1 MGKQANILSFD
12 EVKREVGAVRPS
24 SVAPKSSSRK
34 RSAGSSAR
42 SSSASPSH
50 AATGSRKISS
60 AVRPPA
66 SSLKANSRTAS
77 RSAVTTY
84 AGRSDTASRR
94 GSFLADRISASNRYG
109 TRDNECEEEEVSSEK
124 LSRWE
129 QFRRKY
135 QKERAGKKFSKQ
147 FGSENSTSDSS
158 SGSRA
163 AVYKGEMG
171 SSHKRSSR
179 MQNGSSSKASSRR
192 SPLAVLSAWRESPK
206 FIGSVAALLCIMLT
220 CWFLYAPT
228 QQLYQSVREHDRLEA
243 EYAAIEARN
252 NALQSE
258 VQALQ
263 TSAGIEDRA
272 HEQFGW
278 VPEGQETANVKG
290 LSNIED
296 NDSRFTANIVPGSIE
311 APTTWY
317 SPLLD
322 ALFEVK

>member
-12 EVKREVGAVRPS
+12 EAKREVGAVRPS
-24 SVAPKSSSRK
+24 NVAPKSSSRK
-34 RSAGSSAR
+34 RSAGSSVR
-42 SSSASPSH
+42 SGSASPLH
-50 AATGSRKISS
+50 AATGSRKASS
-60 AVRPPA
+60 DFRSST
-66 SSLKANSRTAS
+66 SSLKASSRIAS

-84 AGRSDTASRR
+84 TGRSDAPSRK
-94 GSFLADRISASNRYG
+94 GSFLPDSIPASSRSG
-109 TRDNECEEEEVSSEK
+109 AQDNECEEEEVSSEK

-129 QFRRKY
+129 QFRRKH

-147 FGSENSTSDSS
+147 FGNENSASDSS

-179 MQNGSSSKASSRR
+179 MQNESSSKASSRR

-206 FIGSVAALLCIMLT
+206 FIGSVATFLCIMLT
-220 CWFLYAPT
+220 CWFLYTPT

-322 ALFEVK
+322 TLFGVK

>member
-1 MGKQANILSFD
+1 MGKQTNILSFD
-12 EVKREVGAVRPS
+12 EAKREAVAVRPS
-24 SVAPKSSSRK
+24 SVVPKSSGRK
-34 RSAGSSAR
+34 RSSSGSAR
-42 SSSASPSH
+42 FDSTSPAH
-50 AATGSRKISS
+50 VATGSRKASS
-60 AVRPPA
+60 AVRSSTSSTKA
-66 SSLKANSRTAS
+66 SSRIAS
-77 RSAVTTY
+77 RSAVTAYT
-84 AGRSDTASRR
+84 GRSDTASRK
-94 GSFLADRISASNRYG
+94 GSVRADRIPVGSRPSA
-109 TRDNECEEEEVSSEK
+109 RDNECEEEEASSEK

-129 QFRRKY
+129 QLRRKH

-147 FGSENSTSDSS
+147 FGSENSTSDAP

-179 MQNGSSSKASSRR
+179 MQNESSSKTSVRR
-192 SPLAVLSAWRESPK
+192 SPLAILSAWRESPK
-206 FIGSVAALLCIMLT
+206 FIASMVTLFCIILT
-220 CWFLYAPT
+220 CWFLYTPT
-228 QQLYQSVREHDRLEA
+228 QQLYQSAREHDRLQA

-263 TSAGIEDRA
+263 TSSGIEDRA

-290 LSNIED
+290 LSNTEG
-296 NDSRFTANIVPGSIE
+296 NDSRFTANIIPGSIE

-322 ALFEVK
+322 VLFGVK